1 MTHSILL
8 LTALW
13 LTGCACPTEEKC
25 VNRMRENAERIAI
38 ERCLNNAERLAVF
51 SGKNGA
57 FIECREIPAKGIKNE
72 TPRKN

>member
-1 MTHSILL
+1 MKILFIMVL
-8 LTALW
+8 FMM
-13 LTGCACPTEEKC
+13 GCAECPTEEKC